1 MLFVVIERYRTGQ
14 AAQIYDRLRRRGR
27 MMPEDVHY
35 VNSWVDT
42 DFSRCFQVMEAPD
55 QKSLDAWIAE
65 WADLVDFECVPVYSG
80 SEAFAMAA
88 DWESRKHLAP
98 VARFKPRQWT
108 RSHGDIVAEHILQ
121 SEEHAFGAAITARG
135 EPTRLVGS
143 AATREEAELLTA
155 RQLEELG
162 HHRCTETCDVEWTLV
177 DDKSSEQEET
187 ATLPVSEP

>member
-1 MLFVVIERYRTGQ
+1 MLFVVIERFRTGQ

-27 MMPEDVHY
+27 MMPDGVQY

-55 QKSLDAWIAE
+55 QKSLDAWMAE
-65 WADLVDFECVPVYSG
+65 WSDLVDFECVPVYSG
-80 SEAFAMAA
+80 AEAFAMAA

-108 RSHGDIVAEHILQ
+108 RKHGDVAVEHILQ
-121 SEEHAFGAAITARG
+121 SDEDAFDAAVTVRR
-135 EPTRLVGS
+135 EPSHLLGS
-143 AATREEAELLTA
+143 ARTRTEAEALTA

-162 HHRCTETCDVEWTLV
+162 HTRCGDACDVGWRELEE
-177 DDKSSEQEET
+177 KSAEAQD
-187 ATLPVSEP
+187 ATTPSGV